1 METTEILVVSIGSE
15 PGEGEGT
22 SEVEGEGRWPVVAR
36 LAPSITIYRA
46 DAKHLPELSTHGRL
60 AIARSPQG
68 EITSSG
74 DYTLLRQLDAT
85 AGLFVEA
92 WKAAGPRKQSSR
104 PGDGRNWGD
113 PEFQPPDQNPNG
125 V

>member
-1 METTEILVVSIGSE
+1 METTEILVVSLGSD
-15 PGEGEGT
+15 PAEGE
-22 SEVEGEGRWPVVAR
+22 VRWPIVTRVP
-36 LAPSITIYRA
+36 PSIAVFRA
-46 DAKHLPELSTHGRL
+46 DTHHLPELSAHGRL
-60 AIARSPQG
+60 ALARSPQG

-74 DYTLLRQLDAT
+74 DDTLVRQLDESAR
-85 AGLFVEA
+85 LFVEA
-92 WKAAGPRKQSSR
+92 WRAGPSKQPPR